1 MRRRPPSRWGRW
13 TPCVGTDGWNFTLV
27 VRTDSNGGE
36 NRLKCVFLP
45 QLRPTECR
53 TSPTALT
60 TRELPENVVA
70 KTGFKTV
77 ELDWNPCGHPPL

>member
-1 MRRRPPSRWGRW
+1 MDSVRGHRWMELHLGVRCFRPIP
-13 TPCVGTDGWNFTLV
+13 PPNATL
-27 VRTDSNGGE
+27 
-36 NRLKCVFLP
+36 LVFLP